1 MRENDK
7 GFFLFFDWIDD
18 LDHSDAADAWA
29 VVKALCGYY
38 REGINPVEAIDGP
51 MRVVVSIMF
60 HQIKRAERISAQ
72 RAQNARD
79 TNEKKKAKEEILRTQ
94 SERRANAE
102 RTLCDAT
109 EYRILNTSSFTH
121 SIASART
128 CEGNED
134 GAADD
139 ADGDL
144 LPPGARHELEQH
156 LKEDVKREYLG
167 GTLGRGRVLL
177 SGEQFDKL
185 CDELSRDE
193 LEKYIGVVA
202 DCEESGKHYTNK
214 THYQAIMEMARADRR
229 V

>member
-1 MRENDK
+1 MRENEK

-18 LDHSDAADAWA
+18 LDHSDPADAWA

-60 HQIKRAERISAQ
+60 HQIKRAEKISEVRREAGQ
-72 RAQNARD
+72 KGGFATAKVSKSQQERD
-79 TNEKKKAKEEILRTQ
+79 LPQQK
-94 SERRANAE
+94 S
-102 RTLCDAT
+102 AT
-109 EYRILNTSSFTH
+109 EYSILNTSSFTH

-128 CEGNED
+128 CKGNED
-134 GAADD
+134 GAA
-139 ADGDL
+139 ADGEGDL
-144 LPPGARHELEQH
+144 LPPETRRELEQH
-156 LKEDVKREYLG
+156 LKEEAKREYLG

-185 CDELSRDE
+185 CDELSHAE
-193 LEKYIGVVA
+193 LEKYIGVIA

>member
-1 MRENDK
+1 MRENEK

-60 HQIKRAERISAQ
+60 HQIKRREAISEVRRNAVNS
-72 RAQNARD
+72 RYGKFVVQNATKGD
-79 TNEKKKAKEEILRTQ
+79 FVEH
-94 SERRANAE
+94 E
-102 RTLCDAT
+102 RTT
-109 EYRILNTSSFTH
+109 EYSILNTSSFTH

-134 GAADD
+134 GAADED
-139 ADGDL
+139 AGDL
-144 LPPGARHELEQH
+144 LPPGARRELEQH
-156 LKEDVKREYLG
+156 LMEDVKREYLG

-177 SGEQFDKL
+177 SGEQLDKL

-193 LEKYIGVVA
+193 LEKYIGVIA

-214 THYQAIMEMARADRR
+214 THYQAIIDMAREDRR